1 MPQNRTES
9 VCDKHCIGCV
19 YFSNINGGTSYC
31 SYLLDTE
38 IRRPCP
44 AGKGCTVKTRK
55 KVRSMKQVIDDQTT
69 SYLAR
74 LERLSKE
81 DKTQLGQEMT
91 ECEKAGYGVHYGA
104 WKATQPVKE
113 FVKEQ
118 DKRLRVCPWCGEKF
132 MPRAI
137 NSKYCC
143 LDCQTNAYTKR
154 KREMQQMAAK

>member
-1 MPQNRTES
+1 MDG
-9 VCDKHCIGCV
+9 VCDKYCKGCV
-19 YFSNINGGTSYC
+19 YFSQVNGTIHYC
-31 SYLLDTE
+31 AFYLDTG

-113 FVKEQ
+113 IVKVE
-118 DKRLRVCPWCGEKF
+118 DKSLKVCPWCGEKF
-132 MPRAI
+132 VPRAK

-143 LDCQTNAYTKR
+143 VDHQTYAYLKR
-154 KREMQQMAAK
+154 KRDRLRKAAEEL